1 MEYTIPKKLAVIN
14 DIAGYG
20 RCSLSVALPV
30 ISAMKVQACP
40 VPTSYFSN
48 HMGFPSYFSK
58 DLSDSLNEYLLQWEN
73 LNLLFD
79 GIYCGY
85 LNSLAQMKIITSF
98 ILFQKKST
106 ESNCKVIIDP
116 VMGDHGTPYKSITSL
131 FCDSMKSFIKYAD
144 ILTPN
149 LTEACILTD
158 TPYLLHPSEEE
169 LFSVASK
176 LQKMG
181 AGKVVI
187 TGIPTFLS
195 DTNRN
200 GIANYIYESET
211 VCHLLKGEIC
221 GESRPGT
228 GDLFASIVA
237 SDSVNSMNFSESVK
251 KASDF
256 VRLCTRV
263 SHELNIPTAQGVC
276 FENFISQL

>member
-20 RCSLSVALPV
+20 RCSLTVALPI
-30 ISAMKVQACP
+30 ISALKVQAWP

-48 HMGFPSYFSK
+48 HMGFSSYFSK
-58 DLSDSLNEYLLQWEN
+58 DLSDSLNEYLLQWEK
-73 LNLLFD
+73 LNLLFN

-85 LNSLAQMKIITSF
+85 LNSIEQMKIITSF
-98 ILFQKKST
+98 ILFQKKRT
-106 ESNCKVIIDP
+106 ENNCKVIIDP
-116 VMGDHGTPYKSITSL
+116 VMGDHGIPYKSITSL

-158 TPYLLHPSEEE
+158 TPYILHPTEEE
-169 LFSVASK
+169 LFSVANK
-176 LQKMG
+176 LQMMG
-181 AGKVVI
+181 ARKIVI

-195 DTNRN
+195 DTNLN

-211 VCHLLKGEIC
+211 VNHLIKGEIC

-237 SDSVNSMNFSESVK
+237 SDSVNSMNFLESVK
-251 KASDF
+251 RAADF

-263 SHELNIPTAQGVC
+263 SHELNIPAEQGVC
-276 FENFISQL
+276 FENFMSML

>member
-20 RCSLSVALPV
+20 RCSLTVALPI

-48 HMGFPSYFSK
+48 HMGFSSYFSK
-58 DLSDSLNEYLLQWEN
+58 DLSDNLNDYLLQWEK
-73 LNLLFD
+73 LNLLFN

-85 LNSLAQMKIITSF
+85 LNSIEQMKIITSF

-106 ESNCKVIIDP
+106 ENNCKVIIDP

-131 FCDSMKSFIKYAD
+131 FCDSMKYFIKYAD

-158 TPYLLHPSEEE
+158 TSYILHPTEEE
-169 LFSVASK
+169 LFSIANK
-176 LQKMG
+176 LQMMG
-181 AGKVVI
+181 AGKIVI

-195 DTNRN
+195 DTNLN
-200 GIANYIYESET
+200 GIANYIFESET
-211 VCHLLKGEIC
+211 VNQLIKGEIC
-221 GESRPGT
+221 GENRPGT

-237 SDSVNSMNFSESVK
+237 SDSVNSMNFLESVK
-251 KASDF
+251 RAADF
-256 VRLCTRV
+256 VRLCTKV
-263 SHELNIPTAQGVC
+263 SHELNIPAEQGVC
-276 FENFISQL
+276 FENFLSKL